1 MAKNT
6 TLSFV
11 VTRRIIT
18 DNRGYDKLNK
28 IMRITER
35 MYNAGV
41 RHCIK
46 QLNELKKD
54 AWYKYCLGQ
63 FFACKDEKENKRWSK
78 EIFICAAAYQL
89 TEYDLHTYFGRG
101 KTSGYEG
108 GIGINIVQKTA
119 TALYSAVKKAIFGKK
134 IHFRKFEE
142 TFSFEDKKATS
153 GIIYKAESDT
163 VTVCG
168 TAFKLKPVR
177 KSDIWIQEAMKY
189 KVKYCRIIREPFGI
203 HYRFFLQLVMEGI
216 PPQKHAIGA
225 GTMAIDQG
233 VSTMTS

>member
-6 TLSFV
+6 TPSFV

-18 DNRGYDKLNK
+18 DDRGYDKLNK

-54 AWYKYCLGQ
+54 VWYKYCLGQ
-63 FFACKDEKENKRWSK
+63 FFACKDEKESKRWSK

-89 TEYDLHTYFGRG
+89 TEYDLHAYFGRG
-101 KTSGYEG
+101 KVSGYED

-119 TALYSAVKKAIFGKK
+119 TALYSAVKRQSSERRFISVNL
-134 IHFRKFEE
+134 RKLSLLK
-142 TFSFEDKKATS
+142 TRKQQQVLY
-153 GIIYKAESDT
+153 I
-163 VTVCG
+163 
-168 TAFKLKPVR
+168 KLE
-177 KSDIWIQEAMKY
+177 Q
-189 KVKYCRIIREPFGI
+189 
-203 HYRFFLQLVMEGI
+203 I
-216 PPQKHAIGA
+216 PLRYAA
-225 GTMAIDQG
+225 LRLN
-233 VSTMTS
+233 